1 MPDLM
6 AELVGRAKEAGVVR
20 PDAEWEDVPMMIC
33 GLGRISQAADDDTV
47 PFMSWE
53 RMLGLLLDGLR
64 APGSTPLPKR

>member
-1 MPDLM
+1 
-6 AELVGRAKEAGVVR
+6 
-20 PDAEWEDVPMMIC
+20 MMIC

-64 APGSTPLPKR
+64 APGTAKLPKR